1 MIEGGRADLPML
13 DMVAVVARKPEDC
26 EMGVVLLPDNP
37 KRT

>member
-13 DMVAVVARKPEDC
+13 DMVAVVARRPEDC
-26 EMGVVLLPDNP
+26 EMGVVVWPDKP